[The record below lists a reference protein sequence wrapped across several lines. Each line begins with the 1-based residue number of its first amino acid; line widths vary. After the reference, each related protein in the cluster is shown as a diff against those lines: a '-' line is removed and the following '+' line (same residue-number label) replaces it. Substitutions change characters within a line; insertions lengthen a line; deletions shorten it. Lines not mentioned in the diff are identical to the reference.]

1 MLQQLCVIWHR
12 PYNQQRTQQDTDC
25 CVLVLAS
32 NCLCIEQVI
41 LFAPTITEGGGFEQI
56 VGLTCDWLLLG
67 VWSLLYHK
75 SDSAKRKYVIWGL
88 LGAVRPCNTP
98 CCAA

>member
-1 MLQQLCVIWHR
+1 MLQPQARDADAHWWRSQLW
-12 PYNQQRTQQDTDC
+12 
-25 CVLVLAS
+25 VLAVS
-32 NCLCIEQVI
+32 QVI

-75 SDSAKRKYVIWGL
+75 SDAHKRKYVIWGL
-88 LGAVRPCNTP
+88 LGAVRT
-98 CCAA
+98 